1 MIRSLGLNESDVL
14 VRETVLAGLAD
25 CVAAAAAGVDA
36 TEGAFRLLAELGVL
50 AAPLAESE
58 GGMGEGLG
66 NAALVLE
73 PLGRH
78 GMATPFIETVC
89 VPAAI
94 AERYPACEPLR
105 AALQSA
111 AAGGR
116 GAVVAWMEES
126 RGWGRLPRSTQA
138 ERTGTGWSLTGVKPL
153 VRWGDRADAFI
164 VTAVVDG
171 GPALFWMSADTDG
184 VSLKHRRAADGRS
197 LADVTLR
204 NVVLPETARIDTGGC
219 VDAID
224 YALDVGAALS
234 TAEAVGLMDRAL
246 EMTVDYLKTR
256 QQFGTQLSKM
266 QALQHRLI
274 DMYADVECAWSL
286 AHDAACCLTGD
297 VPSDW
302 RQEIVSRA
310 KAHIGRVGRLV
321 AQEALQMHGAIGM
334 TKEYPLGRCLQR
346 LTALSMDYGDR
357 DWHLDRQVKALQEN
371 RT

>member
-1 MIRSLGLNESDVL
+1 MIRSLGLNESDML

-25 CVAAAAAGVDA
+25 CVAATAAGVDA
-36 TEGAFRLLAELGVL
+36 SEGAFRLLAELGVL
-50 AAPLAESE
+50 AVPFPETE

-78 GMATPFIETVC
+78 GLVTPFIETVC

-94 AERYPACEPLR
+94 AERYPAFEPLR

-116 GAVVAWMEES
+116 GAVLAWMEEGS
-126 RGWGRLPRSTQA
+126 GWGRLPQSTAA
-138 ERTGTGWSLTGVKPL
+138 ERTVAGWSLTGAKPL

-171 GPALFWMSADTDG
+171 GPALFWVPTDAVG
-184 VSLKHRRAADGRS
+184 VGLTNRRAADGRS
-197 LADVTLR
+197 LTDVTFR
-204 NVVLPETARIDTGGC
+204 TVALPERARIDTGGC

-234 TAEAVGLMDRAL
+234 TAEAVGLMDRSL

-266 QALQHRLI
+266 QALQHRLV

-297 VPSDW
+297 MPADR
-302 RQEIVSRA
+302 RQDAVSRA

-334 TKEYPLGRCLQR
+334 TKEYPLGQCLRR
-346 LTALSMDYGDR
+346 LTAISMDYGDR
-357 DWHLDRQVKALQEN
+357 DWHLDRHVKALQEFG
-371 RT
+371 T